1 MADNQHEN
9 SQPKGRRR
17 RRVWI
22 LLIFALL
29 VIFHRPILLG
39 GLHWF
44 AVRSAAKQNL
54 RLDFRAEGNLFTALT
69 IRNLHISPTGPAA
82 IESADADYVR
92 AEYNLISLIR
102 GRSDFLNSIEMRN
115 ARIVIDPGKVR
126 VKVAPR
132 PREKVTLPPLFPEW
146 ARLQDVTVIVR
157 NPAHDFVAEDV
168 SVDLNPRTAGTLSMA
183 LLQLPTGEAW
193 TRVTGLSDYKN
204 RNLIL
209 RDVVL
214 NDRTRFSLVNVDGSR
229 IREHTMTLRVSAS
242 LDDAPVDLEASL
254 TEQARSVFIKS
265 HLAARGL
272 SLASAKKLGI
282 FSDAPVEGEVENFAF
297 DFVGLLS
304 APKTWAMS
312 GGGIVRNL
320 EVSGATFDSAV
331 AQIAAHDGIA
341 TIQPVELARAGSMLQ
356 MRGSIQLPDHA
367 GDLGRSP
374 ATFELT
380 GNDLDLAL
388 ISSSMPNPVS
398 GHAQINGTLEVR
410 NEQMHA
416 NLKVSS
422 GPISNRQISLQRL
435 EATIIAAKDLRSPS
449 LDMPWFDGLHSNA
462 TIIAEDLRSGE
473 FAADMVSVPV
483 EQRGNR
489 IWLSNATA
497 QRGQN
502 QIAASGTLMLLG
514 NAADFW
520 RQPAQIEASITA
532 PQLADFW
539 SQPSP
544 DRVSGTFTGSG
555 IVRWDG
561 TMGNGWFA
569 AYGSDLRVRNLAIP
583 QLSTSGS
590 IWRSKV
596 FLNDLTANLN
606 QRDFVNAQGTLDL
619 RAQRNFTGKL
629 SIDIADMN
637 TLKPL
642 LEATG
647 NKTELGGA
655 FAMNWEG
662 RGSRARIAENG
673 SLKLI
678 WSRGRFGNM
687 RELQANI
694 DAGYTPGGLEIPI
707 VFFRSDRMDF
717 QAIVSARGERLEISK
732 IQLDQ
737 KQANYAVGYISVPFI
752 WKNVGTGQPVFPS
765 DGKVTATFQSENLD
779 LKKIF
784 DDLGLPAAASGFINV
799 KMQADGTL
807 ADLRARLDLDAR
819 DLRNPKLS
827 NVDPATLRVSAEA
840 EQKKINFVGQLK
852 QPKIQAVDIKGS
864 VPFDAGKVLST
875 RSFDENTPL
884 EAKVRLPRSSVNFLR
899 QFIPAVEQLDGDL
912 AVDVAIGGTVAHP
925 VFTGS
930 GDITINAA
938 RFTNATLPALRGFQ
952 SRLLFHDN
960 TLTLEKF
967 HGDLAGGPFTLGGR
981 VVFTKLT
988 EANLD
993 LDLRAESILIARNDS
1008 LTARAD
1014 ANLKATGPVTSAT
1027 VKGNVALTNS
1037 HFLKDIDLIPIGL
1050 PGRPAPQPV
1059 EDRPDFSI
1067 TEPPM
1072 RDWKFDVAIKT
1083 KDPFSIR
1090 GNLANGGAIADLH
1103 LGGTGLHPELNGT
1116 VKFQK
1121 VEATLPFSRLEVTNG
1136 FLYFDPSDSFN
1147 PRIDLQGASLIRD
1160 YTVRVYVYGRALA
1173 PQAVF
1178 TSEPP
1183 LPQEEIIS
1191 LLATGTTRQELTGNS
1206 NVLAGRAAMLVLQQL
1221 YRKVFKKGQ
1230 PTESNS
1236 VFDRMQLDVG
1246 GVDPRTGHQQATTRF
1261 KVNENWVLVGDIG
1274 VGGEF
1279 RGLVKYLIRFH

>member
-9 SQPKGRRR
+9 SQPKGKRR

-22 LLIFALL
+22 LLVFALL

-39 GLHWF
+39 ALHWF

-54 RLDFRAEGNLFTALT
+54 RLEFRAEGNLFSALT
-69 IRNLHISPTGPAA
+69 IRNLHVSPTGPAA
-82 IESADADYVR
+82 IESAGADYVR
-92 AEYNLISLIR
+92 VEYDLISLIR
-102 GRSDFLNSIEMRN
+102 GRSDFLDSIDLRN

-126 VKVAPR
+126 VKAAPR
-132 PREKVTLPPLFPEW
+132 PREKVTLPAVFPEW
-146 ARLQDVTVIVR
+146 ARLENVTVIIR

-168 SVDLNPRTAGTLSMA
+168 SIDLNPRAAGSLNMA
-183 LLQLPTGEAW
+183 SLQLPTGEVW
-193 TRVTGLSDYKN
+193 TRVTGLTDYKN
-204 RNLIL
+204 RDLTL

-214 NDRTRFSLVNVDGSR
+214 NDRTRFSLVNVDASR
-229 IREHTMTLRVSAS
+229 IREHTMTLRMSAN

-254 TEQARSVFIKS
+254 TEQARSLFIKS
-265 HLAARGL
+265 HLTARGL
-272 SLASAKKLGI
+272 ALASAKKLGI
-282 FSDAPVEGEVENFAF
+282 FSDAPIEGDVEKLTF

-312 GGGIVRNL
+312 GGGIIRNL
-320 EVSGATFDSAV
+320 ELSGATFDSA
-331 AQIAAHDGIA
+331 AMQISAHDGTA
-341 TIQPVELARAGSMLQ
+341 TIQPVELARAGSVLQ
-356 MRGSIQLPDHA
+356 MRGLIQLPDRA
-367 GDLGRSP
+367 DDLGRSP

-388 ISSSMPNPVS
+388 ITSSMSKPVS
-398 GHAQINGTLEVR
+398 GHAQINGTVEVR
-410 NEQMHA
+410 DEQMHA

-422 GPISNRQISLQRL
+422 GPVSNTQIGLHRL
-435 EATIIAAKDLRSPS
+435 EATIIAAKDLRSPGPNV
-449 LDMPWFDGLHSNA
+449 PWFDRLHSNA
-462 TIIAEDLRSGE
+462 TLIAEELENGDL
-473 FAADMVSVPV
+473 AADIVSVQL

-502 QIAASGTLMLLG
+502 QIAANGTLMLPANPG
-514 NAADFW
+514 DF
-520 RQPAQIEASITA
+520 RNQPAQIEFSITA
-532 PQLADFW
+532 PQLAEFW

-544 DRVSGTFTGSG
+544 DRITGSFTGSG
-555 IVRWDG
+555 ILQWDG
-561 TMGNGWFA
+561 MMANGWFA
-569 AYGSDLRVRNLAIP
+569 AYGSDLEVRNLAIP

-590 IWRSKV
+590 IWRSNV

-606 QRDFVNAQGTLDL
+606 QRDFVNGQGTIDL
-619 RAQRNFTGKL
+619 RGQRNFTGKI
-629 SIDIADMN
+629 SVDIADMS
-637 TLKPL
+637 TLKPS

-647 NKTELGGA
+647 NKIELGGA

-662 RGSRARIAENG
+662 RGSLARLAENG
-673 SLKLI
+673 SLKLS
-678 WSRGRFGNM
+678 WSRGKLGNM
-687 RELQANI
+687 KELQANI
-694 DAGYTPGGLEIPI
+694 DAAYTPAGLEIPI
-707 VFFRSDRMDF
+707 VFFGSDRMDF

-737 KQANYAVGYISVPFI
+737 EKAKYVAGYISVPFI
-752 WKNVGTGQPVFPS
+752 WKNVGTGEPVFPS
-765 DGKVTATFQSENLD
+765 DGKVAATFQSENLD
-779 LKKIF
+779 LKKLF
-784 DDLGLPAAASGFINV
+784 DDFGVPAAATGFINV
-799 KMQADGTL
+799 TMQAEGTL
-807 ADLRARLDLDAR
+807 ADLRGRLDLDAR

-827 NVDPATLRVSAEA
+827 NVDPATLSFSAEA
-840 EQKKINFVGQLK
+840 KQKKVNFAGQLK
-852 QPKIQAVDIKGS
+852 QAKIQPLDINGS
-864 VPFDAGKVLST
+864 VPFDAGQILRT

-912 AVDVAIGGTVAHP
+912 AVDVAIGGTIAHP
-925 VFTGS
+925 VLSGS
-930 GDITINAA
+930 GDITINVA
-938 RFTNATLPALRGFQ
+938 RFTNATVPALRGFQ

-993 LDLRAESILIARNDS
+993 LDLRAESILVARNDS

-1050 PGRPAPQPV
+1050 PGRPAPQPI
-1059 EDRPDFSI
+1059 EDRPDYSI
-1067 TEPPM
+1067 TQPPM

-1090 GNLANGGAIADLH
+1090 GNLAKGGAIADLH
-1103 LGGTGLHPELNGT
+1103 LGGTGLHPELKGT
-1116 VKFQK
+1116 VKFQN

-1147 PRIDLQGASLIRD
+1147 PRIDLQGTSLIRD
-1160 YTVRVYVYGRALA
+1160 YTVRVYVYGRSLA

-1183 LPQEEIIS
+1183 LPQEEVIS
-1191 LLATGTTRQELTGNS
+1191 LLATGTTRQELSGNT
-1206 NVLAGRAAMLVLQQL
+1206 NVLAGRAAMLLVQQL
-1221 YRKVFKKGQ
+1221 YRKIFKKGQ

-1236 VFDRMQLDVG
+1236 VFDRLQVDIG